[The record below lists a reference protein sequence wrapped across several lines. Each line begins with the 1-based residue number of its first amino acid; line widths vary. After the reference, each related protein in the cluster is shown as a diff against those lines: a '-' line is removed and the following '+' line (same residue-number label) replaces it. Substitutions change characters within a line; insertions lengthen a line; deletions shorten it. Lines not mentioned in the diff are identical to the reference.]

1 MKTTLKKIGLSTVL
15 ATMLLTSSLNAGAAA
30 GGASE
35 WTQIGQLIADGIDRG
50 YSYTKQL
57 QEYATQI
64 NQYQQ
69 QIMQY
74 KNQFDS
80 YKNMLQNIGQLPQ
93 QQWDQFSQSVLKLRE
108 TVNFGEGINFA
119 ASSYNSDFNN
129 LFKGYDNYLSVAQG
143 KTTQENGL
151 DFNNQYKQLRTS
163 TRDSING
170 ALKSLGLQATDMQND
185 EATMRQLQTL
195 SQSATGQLGAIQ
207 AANAIATHQTHTFK
221 KLQQTIMS
229 QANMQAQFM
238 LAQNEQEELKKAKR
252 DAAVKPINSSSN
264 TASTKLPL

>member
-1 MKTTLKKIGLSTVL
+1 MKKTLKKIGLSTVL

-57 QEYATQI
+57 EEYATQI
-64 NQYQQ
+64 NQYNQ

-74 KNQFDS
+74 RNQFDS

-93 QQWDQFSQSVLKLRE
+93 QQWDQFSQSVLKLKE

-129 LFKGYDNYLSVAQG
+129 LFKGYDNYLEDAKSGNV
-143 KTTQENGL
+143 
-151 DFNNQYKQLRTS
+151 DFTNTYKQLRTS

-229 QANMQAQFM
+229 QANLQAQFM
-238 LAQNEQEELKKAKR
+238 LAENEKIEIEKALSK
-252 DAAVKPINSSSN
+252 
-264 TASTKLPL
+264 TKVSEGIAPTMGDEQQVGKW

>member
-1 MKTTLKKIGLSTVL
+1 MKKILNKIGLSTAL
-15 ATMLLTSSLNAGAAA
+15 TTILLTSSVNAGGAVS

-35 WTQIGQLIADGIDRG
+35 WTQIAQMVADGVDRANQ
-50 YSYTKQL
+50 YTAQL
-57 QEYATQI
+57 REYATQVQ
-64 NQYQQ
+64 QYQQ

-74 KNQFDS
+74 RNQFDS

-119 ASSYNSDFNN
+119 ANSYNSDFNN
-129 LFKGYDNYLSVAQG
+129 LFKGYDNYLEDAKSGNV
-143 KTTQENGL
+143 
-151 DFNNQYKQLRTS
+151 DFTNTYKQLRTS

-170 ALKSLGLQATDMQND
+170 ALKSLGLQANDMQND
-185 EATMRQLQTL
+185 EATMRQLQNL

-229 QANMQAQFM
+229 QANLQAQFM
-238 LAQNEQEELKKAKR
+238 LAENEKVEIEKALSK
-252 DAAVKPINSSSN
+252 
-264 TASTKLPL
+264 TKVSEGIAPTMGDESQTGKW